1 MSYAEHIKATLRPL
15 HIYELDVGLGC
26 NELEAEGAALDE
38 IFDSLISCESDM
50 LPQTAS
56 ETGLARLEEL
66 LPFKPA
72 AGSLTE
78 RRSAVAALLTPN
90 GGCSIKALN
99 QSLAG
104 CGAAAT
110 VEEGE
115 EPEQVIVSIAAETG
129 LEELKSR
136 IEQIIPCHLEIVYE

>member
-15 HIYELDVGLGC
+15 HIYELDVGLGSD
-26 NELEAEGAALDE
+26 ELEAEGTALDE
-38 IFDSLISCESDM
+38 VFDSLVSCESDM

-56 ETGLARLEEL
+56 EAGLSRLEEL

-78 RRSAVAALLTPN
+78 RRNAVAALMSLN
-90 GGCSIKALN
+90 GECSVEALN
-99 QSLAG
+99 RSLAG

-110 VEEGE
+110 VKEGE